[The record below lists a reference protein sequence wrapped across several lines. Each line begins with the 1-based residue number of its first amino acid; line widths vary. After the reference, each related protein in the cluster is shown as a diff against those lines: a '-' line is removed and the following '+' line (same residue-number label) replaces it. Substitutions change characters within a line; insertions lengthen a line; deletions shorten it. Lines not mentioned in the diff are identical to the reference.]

1 MAFCQISAYEGNISK
16 RFFSSRRKTGQIH
29 FEFNRQIYDIKMI
42 ECILSDHR
50 FSEGYRQIWGLPALS
65 SMKKTSIGFRCS
77 SSDEF
82 IISPYTEKKLKLEIF
97 SDPKQKITPSAR

>member
-42 ECILSDHR
+42 ECILYDHR

-65 SMKKTSIGFRCS
+65 SIKKTSIGYQMFLIWWIYNITLYWK
-77 SSDEF
+77 E
-82 IISPYTEKKLKLEIF
+82 TETWNIF
-97 SDPKQKITPSAR
+97 CP